1 MEVRSVETPTLGI
14 SRDAVAR
21 LSERLGEP
29 EWLRERRLAAWQS
42 FEATPTPLM
51 TDEEWRR
58 TDIRK
63 LDFGSFNVP
72 IVAPSSYEP
81 ESSADHRN
89 GFTQIADGYVMEHHL
104 EPEVAAKGVVFS
116 SLSDAATTHLDI
128 VQQYLG
134 ALIPDSYGKFA
145 SLANAL
151 AAGVFVYVPAGV
163 EVELPLQASFTLSQ
177 EGSAVFPRT
186 LIVAERHSSVTFI
199 DRYYSV
205 DANTASLSVGVAEI
219 FTGEGAQVRYVN
231 VQEWGCNVWNF
242 MAQKHRVER
251 DGQDKNLNIALGGRL
266 SKANVEA
273 ELAGP
278 GANCEMLGLFFGDE
292 TQFFDAHTLQDHA
305 SPNCFSDLL
314 YKGVLRDTSR
324 SVFSG
329 LIRVRPG
336 SQKTDAYQT
345 NRNLLLSDHARA
357 DSIPNLE
364 IEANDVKCSH
374 GASVGPI
381 DPDQLFYLQARGLSR
396 RDAERLIVDGFFE
409 PLITRIPL
417 EGVRE
422 RLSAAIDAKMD

>member
-14 SRDAVAR
+14 SRDAVTR

-29 EWLRERRLAAWQS
+29 EWLRARRRAAWQT

-63 LDFGSFNVP
+63 LDFASFNVP
-72 IVAPSSYEP
+72 TEAPAIYEP
-81 ESSADHRN
+81 ESSTDHRN
-89 GFTQIADGYVMEHHL
+89 GFIQIADGYVMDHHL

-116 SLSDAATTHLDI
+116 SLSDAATTHPDI
-128 VQQYLG
+128 VRQNLG
-134 ALIPDSYGKFA
+134 TLIPDSYGKFA

-151 AAGVFVYVPAGV
+151 ASGVFVYVPAGV
-163 EVELPLQASFTLSQ
+163 EVELPIQASFTLTQ
-177 EGSAVFPRT
+177 GGSAVFPRT
-186 LIVAERHSSVTFI
+186 LIVAERHASVTFI
-199 DRYYSV
+199 DRYYSA
-205 DANTASLSVGVAEI
+205 DIEAASVSVGVAEI

-231 VQEWGCNVWNF
+231 VQEWGRNVWNF
-242 MAQKHRVER
+242 MAQKHHVGR
-251 DGQDKNLNIALGGRL
+251 DGQDRNLNIALGGRL

-273 ELAGP
+273 ELAGS

-292 TQFFDAHTLQDHA
+292 NQFFDAHTLQDHA
-305 SPNCFSDLL
+305 SPNGFSDLL

-345 NRNLLLSDHARA
+345 NRNLLLSDRARA

-381 DPDQLFYLQARGLSR
+381 DPDQLFYLQTRGLSR

-422 RLSAAIDAKMD
+422 RLSAAIDAKMG